1 MFAVDLVMIKTWP
14 LQDAKNRL
22 SEVVENA
29 LHQGHQIITRRGEP
43 AVVVVAFKEFKKLF
57 RKENKLTDF
66 LSKSP
71 LKESNLEID
80 RPKDYPREVEF

>member
-1 MFAVDLVMIKTWP
+1 MIKTWP

-29 LHQGHQIITRRGEP
+29 LHKGHQIITRRGEP

-57 RKENKLTDF
+57 HAGNKLTDF

-71 LKESNLEID
+71 LRESNLKVD
-80 RPKDYPREVEF
+80 RSKDHQRKVEL